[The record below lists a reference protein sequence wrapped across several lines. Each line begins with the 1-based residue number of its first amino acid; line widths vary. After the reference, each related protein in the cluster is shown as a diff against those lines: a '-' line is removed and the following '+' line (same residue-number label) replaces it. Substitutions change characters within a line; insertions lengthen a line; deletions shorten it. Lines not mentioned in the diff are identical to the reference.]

1 MADET
6 APDETVP
13 EEVDFPDNAKPEE
26 TTPEEPESEQTVAA
40 AAVAS
45 QKQAKKRNGFG
56 HRLYTGEAGF
66 HFVENRK
73 RFYYVSIA
81 LVLASLALFVFKGLN
96 FGIDFAGGNTF
107 QVPGKA
113 SEVSAAKSVVQKGLD
128 AATKQA
134 KADAKDPG
142 SVAPAELA
150 TAQVV
155 GTGNNTSILIKT
167 TSVSPPAATAI
178 SNSLAAAFESDIKA
192 RLAAAGTPVTTQS
205 IQAQVSNNAID
216 ATWGSDVS
224 RKAVIALLVF
234 LVAVSIFLRIRY
246 RMGLVVGALVA
257 LLHDLVVT
265 AGIYALV
272 GFEVTPATVIGL
284 LTILGFSLYDTVV
297 VFDKVDENTRGL
309 SGGSRMTFSEGTNLA
324 INQTL
329 MRSINTTVISLLPVA
344 ALLFV
349 GAGLLGAGTLK
360 DLALVLLIGMAAG
373 AYSSIFL
380 AAPIA
385 CDITERRPEYRE
397 LAKRV
402 KNRENKDAKK
412 AEKVASSGDSVN
424 DAEVMRVRQVVTA
437 GVGAKP
443 KPGAKPLVGKPSA
456 RPVAAAKA
464 ATPAKAAS
472 PAKKAAAP
480 AKKAAAPAKKAAT
493 PAKAASPA
501 KKSAAPA
508 KSDEAPAPAAGEPT
522 RAARTPRRT
531 SVISQRKPAR
541 ESDPSDSSATTSG
554 NDSGTEPAP
563 GDKPQRKSGRK

>member
-1 MADET
+1 MADNT
-6 APDETVP
+6 VPDEINVPDNANSEEATSREVESEETVP
-13 EEVDFPDNAKPEE
+13 AQVLA
-26 TTPEEPESEQTVAA
+26 SEKQT
-40 AAVAS
+40 
-45 QKQAKKRNGFG
+45 KKRNGFG

-66 HFVENRK
+66 HFVEKRR
-73 RFYYVSIA
+73 RFYYVSIV

-113 SEVSAAKSVVQKGLD
+113 SETSTAKTVVQKGLD
-128 AATKQA
+128 EATKQA
-134 KADAKDPG
+134 KADAKDPA
-142 SVAPAELA
+142 SVASAELA

-167 TSVSPPAATAI
+167 SSVSPPAATAI
-178 SNSLAAAFESDIKA
+178 ADSLATAFESDIKA
-192 RLAAAGTPVTTQS
+192 RLVAAGTPATSES
-205 IQAQVSNNAID
+205 IRAQVSSNAID
-216 ATWGSDVS
+216 ATWGGDVS

-246 RMGLVVGALVA
+246 RTGLVAGALVA
-257 LLHDLVVT
+257 LLHDLIVT
-265 AGIYALV
+265 AGVYALV

-309 SGGSRMTFSEGTNLA
+309 SGGSRMTFSDATNLA

-385 CDITERRPEYRE
+385 CDVAERRPEFRA

-402 KNRENKDAKK
+402 KARENKDAKK
-412 AEKVASSGDSVN
+412 ADKVAANEDSTA

-456 RPVAAAKA
+456 RPAKP
-464 ATPAKAAS
+464 ATP
-472 PAKKAAAP
+472 
-480 AKKAAAPAKKAAT
+480 T
-493 PAKAASPA
+493 
-501 KKSAAPA
+501 KSAAPA
-508 KSDEAPAPAAGEPT
+508 KPATPAKSAPPAKKSATPAKQTATPETSDESTAPAADQPT
-522 RAARTPRRT
+522 GAPRTPRRT

-541 ESDPSDSSATTSG
+541 DSSLSESPTTPSGTDATTTPKPSV
-554 NDSGTEPAP
+554 
-563 GDKPQRKSGRK
+563 KPQRKSGRK